1 MEAGD
6 VLDDE
11 SDEEPLEESEAVDV
25 DVPDDAVPLADE
37 PPRESVL

>member
-1 MEAGD
+1 ME
-6 VLDDE
+6 VLADE

-25 DVPDDAVPLADE
+25 DALDDAAPLDDDE